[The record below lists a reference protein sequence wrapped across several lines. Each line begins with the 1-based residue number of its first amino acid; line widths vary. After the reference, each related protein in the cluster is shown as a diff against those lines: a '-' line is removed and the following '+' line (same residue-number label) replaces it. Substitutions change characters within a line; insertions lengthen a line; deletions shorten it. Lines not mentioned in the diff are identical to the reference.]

1 MLTISG
7 LQSVLGVQ
15 SREVFLHS
23 RSFFFLDGAGIVG
36 SPCEGNGQARC
47 SGIDSTCICDTDPN
61 LGPFCNVSYKCGW
74 WSNGTL
80 TMPVS
85 KVRAGVP
92 VVFGFEIHNPP
103 SQTDEYGS
111 FLRREQASVRTY
123 KSVHTYKDT
132 YRGDLKCTIAPDGL
146 LGASAASS
154 TNEYCLSSSLY
165 CIGSLVEL
173 HSLKSFLFVYN
184 GAHAQIVS
192 VLGSQQALE
201 VSVAQK
207 VIRVSAQNCRLI
219 SRAMERSMVGV
230 ETVFDRILIPQR
242 AGTFRLA
249 FVAVAASNLS
259 QNCANESA
267 FIPSAIFSDVFKILP
282 HRLSISVS
290 EDADNT
296 SHGAGSGSPHSNTIK
311 ESFIVGENLSPIE
324 IALLDAKGMI
334 ITGVRAEESLFVSV
348 SLVQG
353 TNVITGLMG
362 SVKARVRSGVAYFTN
377 LAVEKVTGRR
387 FHLRF
392 FMTGGENTIEI
403 ASEKFDIMPA
413 ELFFFPN
420 AFPGDQ
426 LLTAGR
432 AYLVSVYFL
441 DQHQELTGAH
451 SPADFSVA
459 VRMMKDGLDI
469 SEHLDVAAAHNSS
482 SNLMNLTVGAL
493 AADIYFEFYIPNTT
507 VGIAATPKFHV
518 RPLIICAPQSVVSDS
533 TKSYVIGM
541 HLDTLEARLCSHD
554 TSADKS
560 ANVSEHVSAVALLD
574 NVSIEAQLHLCL
586 DFFGNEPK
594 ATENLHGAVLQP
606 LAFQN
611 DTAVFADLSVAQAG
625 QWRLGFSVLING
637 AYVGVT
643 TVTDTFIVMPSVWL
657 DAIGS
662 QPVAASAVYII
673 HVVLDVYGLA
683 RLPLLTFR
691 TSPQYGSTIQFEMS
705 AKLREGHF
713 ANDASSTKTSV
724 KNSTAI
730 FMNLLI
736 DPEGA
741 SVLLLRFAV
750 VGVACEDAWLN
761 DTASASSA
769 GDTSGSG
776 SGEPDERKGAC
787 VDIKVFL
794 KSYPEVEP
802 PVPDLKGRPRAPFF
816 YQVDT
821 EHSSSLVIQDGG
833 IGTAI
838 TEVLFQAYILKSTLY
853 SEFI

>member
-7 LQSVLGVQ
+7 LQSVLGAL
-15 SREVFLHS
+15 SRQVFLHDI
-23 RSFFFLDGAGIVG
+23 DGAGIVG
-36 SPCEGNGQARC
+36 APCEGNGQARC

-61 LGPFCNVSYKCGW
+61 FGRFCNVSYKCGW

-92 VVFGFEIHNPP
+92 VVFGFDIHNPL

-111 FLRREQASVRTY
+111 FLGLEQTSVRTY
-123 KSVHTYKDT
+123 KSVHTYTDR
-132 YRGDLKCTIAPDGL
+132 YRGDLKCTPAPNGL
-146 LGASAASS
+146 LGASTASS

-165 CIGSLVEL
+165 CIGSVVEL
-173 HSLKSFLFVYN
+173 HSLKSSLFGYN

-249 FVAVAASNLS
+249 FVAVAASNLPHH
-259 QNCANESA
+259 CANESVI
-267 FIPSAIFSDVFKILP
+267 IPSAIFSNVFKVLP
-282 HRLSISVS
+282 DRLSISVS
-290 EDADNT
+290 EGADN
-296 SHGAGSGSPHSNTIK
+296 SGSGSPHSTTMK
-311 ESFIVGENLSPIE
+311 ESFTIGENLSPIE
-324 IALLDAKGMI
+324 IALLDAESI
-334 ITGVRAEESLFVSV
+334 TITGVRAEESLFVSV
-348 SLVQG
+348 SLFQG
-353 TNVITGLMG
+353 TNLITGLMG

-377 LAVEKVTGRR
+377 LAVEKVTGRG

-392 FMTGGENTIEI
+392 FMTGEENTIEI
-403 ASEKFDIMPA
+403 TSEKFDVMPA
-413 ELFFFPN
+413 ELFFFPT

-432 AYLVSVYFL
+432 TYSVSVYFL
-441 DQHQELTGAH
+441 DQHQELTDAY

-469 SEHLDVAAAHNSS
+469 SEYLDVAAGHNAS
-482 SNLMNLTVGAL
+482 SNLMNLTVRAL
-493 AADIYFEFYIPNTT
+493 AAGIYFEFYIPNTT
-507 VGIAATPKFHV
+507 VGIAVTPKFHV
-518 RPLIICAPQSVVSDS
+518 RPLNICAPQSAVADS
-533 TKSYVIGM
+533 TESYVVGM

-554 TSADKS
+554 ETTADTSAH
-560 ANVSEHVSAVALLD
+560 ASEHVSAVALLD
-574 NVSIEAQLHLCL
+574 NVSIETQLHLCL
-586 DFFGNEPK
+586 DFFGNERK
-594 ATENLHGAVLQP
+594 AAENLHGAVLQP
-606 LAFQN
+606 LSFEN
-611 DTAVFADLSVAQAG
+611 DTAVFANLSVAQAG
-625 QWRLGFSVLING
+625 QWRLEFSVLINSV
-637 AYVGVT
+637 YVGVT
-643 TVTDTFIVMPSVWL
+643 TATDTFVVAPSVRL
-657 DAIGS
+657 DAIGG
-662 QPVAASAVYII
+662 QPVAVSALYGI

-683 RLPLLTFR
+683 RLPLLIFK
-691 TSPQYGSTIQFEMS
+691 TSPQYGSTMQFEMS
-705 AKLREGHF
+705 ASVREGHF
-713 ANDASSTKTSV
+713 ANDTSSTKTSV
-724 KNSTAI
+724 KNSTAK
-730 FMNLLI
+730 FANLLI

-741 SVLLLRFAV
+741 SALLLRFAV

-761 DTASASSA
+761 DAASAVSI
-769 GDTSGSG
+769 GGTSGSG
-776 SGEPDERKGAC
+776 SGEPDKRIEAC

-794 KSYPEVEP
+794 KPYPQVEP
-802 PVPDLKGRPRAPFF
+802 PVQELKGRPRAPFF

-821 EHSSSLVIQDGG
+821 EHSSSLVIHDGG
-833 IGTAI
+833 VGTAI
-838 TEVLFQAYILKSTLY
+838 TEVLLQANNLKSTLY